1 MANWFKP
8 SWLKKEKRPE
18 VRDLLFGDLPLDQW
32 PGENAA
38 ADEPWRSFIEA
49 RTYLK
54 NGNKQEAIRTLRGIQ
69 ASVGLES
76 RHYLQAW
83 QFLRELGVQP
93 DADHAKRLYG
103 VIVEV
108 GLKEGVDIV
117 VAYADFTARYFNYTG
132 AAIIWERADGS
143 LDQYIGALLD
153 EGRNVVEKIGP
164 CDKARPPAPGNDQVR
179 INLLTPS
186 GLHFGQGQFEA
197 LARDP
202 MGGPVIG
209 CATRLMQ
216 ELIAKTEEQKH

>member
-8 SWLKKEKRPE
+8 GWLKKVKRPE
-18 VRDLLFGDLPLDQW
+18 ARDLLFGDLPFDQW
-32 PGENAA
+32 PSETVA

-49 RTYLK
+49 RANLK
-54 NGNKQEAIRTLRGIQ
+54 KGNKAETIRILRGIQ

-93 DADHAKRLYG
+93 AAEQAKQLYG

-108 GLKEGVDIV
+108 GLEKGVDIV

-143 LDQYIGALLD
+143 LDQYIGSLLD
-153 EGRNVVEKIGP
+153 EGRKVVERIGP
-164 CDKARPPAPGNDQVR
+164 WDKARPSAPGNGQVR

-186 GLHFGQGQFEA
+186 GLHFAQGPFEA